1 MERFKLQL
9 VLIWC
14 LIYVGAQFLKVICRG
29 ESGKLA
35 VFLTIDLK
43 MEDTFSALSTL
54 AGEAIILLSWDVN
67 WKWWINAYV
76 QILTYY
82 KGMQSGQI
90 ASLAGLF
97 GRDSWVIWPICY
109 FDFWGRKLMLWASKL
124 PRQQWR
130 LFCTHLFR
138 LTPFRARFWTLW
150 LRSGLNEFNIFLM
163 SSQLDF
169 LLPCTQSCINI
180 VYYERTY
187 IFSLRRRTYNL

>member
-1 MERFKLQL
+1 
-9 VLIWC
+9 
-14 LIYVGAQFLKVICRG
+14 
-29 ESGKLA
+29 
-35 VFLTIDLK
+35 
-43 MEDTFSALSTL
+43 
-54 AGEAIILLSWDVN
+54 
-67 WKWWINAYV
+67 
-76 QILTYY
+76 
-82 KGMQSGQI
+82 MQSGQI

-150 LRSGLNEFNIFLM
+150 LRSGLNEFNIFLI

-169 LLPCTQSCINI
+169 LLPCTRSCINI

-187 IFSLRRRTYNL
+187 IFSLRRRTYNLWVMESHFLTNAQEHFFLALAKLSRSVILNNFVNKFVTANQKIAEIALITAKPNRKWLHTVKICLQPKQ